1 MNDIFDYLQYQDF
14 LRDHYKSSKNRQ
26 RFFSF
31 RYIAL
36 KTGLDA
42 SFYVKVLNKQKHISD
57 SAIPKL
63 VDFLRLNKRE
73 SEYFAVLVRFNK
85 AKRPEQERM
94 YFEKLLALRNP
105 VSKTLDKDKYD
116 YFSSWRNVA
125 VWEELKVISF
135 KGNFAGLAARMN
147 PAISPAQAKASVRLL
162 EKLGMVIRE
171 KDGTYR
177 VTDEFVSSDG
187 VTRAMAVR
195 AFQKEVGLLAAN
207 AIERIPKEQ
216 RDISTLTLSTS
227 AACLEAIRERLT
239 EVRQEIMELVKKDGA
254 AEEVYQ
260 LNFQI
265 FPLTCNRK
273 TEAR

>member
-1 MNDIFDYLQYQDF
+1 MIDIFEYLEYQDF
-14 LRDHYKSSKNRQ
+14 LRDHYKSSKNNQ

-42 SFYVKVLNKQKHISD
+42 SFYVKVLNKQKHISE
-57 SAIPKL
+57 SAIPAL
-63 VDFLRLNKRE
+63 VAFLKLNKRE
-73 SEYFAVLVRFNK
+73 SEYFSALVRFNK
-85 AKRPEQERM
+85 AKRPEQERL

-105 VSKTLDKDKYD
+105 VSKTLEKDKYD

-135 KGNFAGLAARMN
+135 KGDYSDLASRLV
-147 PAISPAQAKASVRLL
+147 PAITPTQAKSAVRLL
-162 EKLGMVIRE
+162 EKLGMIVRE
-171 KDGTYR
+171 KDGVYR
-177 VTDEFVSSDG
+177 ATDEFVSSDG

-195 AFQKEVGLLAAN
+195 AFQKELSLLAAE
-207 AIERIPKEQ
+207 AIERIPKER

-239 EVRQEIMELVKKDGA
+239 EVRHEIMEMVKKDGA

-265 FPLTCNRK
+265 FPLTCNTKSEDR
-273 TEAR
+273 

>member
-1 MNDIFDYLQYQDF
+1 MIDIFEYLEYQDF
-14 LRDHYKSSKNRQ
+14 LRDHYKNSKNNQ

-42 SFYVKVLNKQKHISD
+42 SFYVKVLNKQKHISE
-57 SAIPKL
+57 SAIPAL
-63 VDFLRLNKRE
+63 ASFLKLNKRE
-73 SEYFAVLVRFNK
+73 SEYFSALVRFNK
-85 AKRPEQERM
+85 AKRPEQERL

-125 VWEELKVISF
+125 VWEELKVIAF
-135 KGNFAGLAARMN
+135 KGNYSDLAARLV
-147 PAISPAQAKASVRLL
+147 PSISPAQAKSAVRLL
-162 EKLGMVIRE
+162 EKLNMIVHE

-177 VTDEFVSSDG
+177 VTDEFISSDG

-195 AFQKEVGLLAAN
+195 AFQKELSLLAAD

-227 AACLEAIRERLT
+227 AACLEAIRDRLT
-239 EVRQEIMELVKKDGA
+239 EVRHELMEMVKKDGA

-273 TEAR
+273 RGDR